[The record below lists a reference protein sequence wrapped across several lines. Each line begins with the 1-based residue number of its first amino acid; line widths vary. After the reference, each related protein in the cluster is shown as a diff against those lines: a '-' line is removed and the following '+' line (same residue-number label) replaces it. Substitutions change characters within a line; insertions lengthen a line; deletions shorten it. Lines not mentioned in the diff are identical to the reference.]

1 MKLSDLNSLNLDP
14 NNIGSWPMAAKAIV
28 ILLLCGAILFAGYY
42 LDTSDQLETLE
53 KAQANEILLKD
64 TFETKQSK
72 AKNLEAYKAQ
82 MVEMERSFGTLLKQL
97 PGKTEVPGLL
107 DDISRIGIQSG
118 LEFEFFKPAGEI
130 PKDFYAELPIGL
142 RVKGNY
148 HQFGNFVSGTAALP
162 RIVTLH
168 NFTISS
174 GKKNETGMVMEA
186 TAKTY
191 RYLDKSE
198 ATSSRV
204 KECPEGRKGKKCRK
218 AQKKK
223 KGKKKGK
230 K

>member
-1 MKLSDLNSLNLDP
+1 MNLSDLNNLNLDP
-14 NNIGSWPMAAKAIV
+14 NNVGSWPMAAKAIV
-28 ILLLCGAILFAGYY
+28 ILLLCAAILFAGYY
-42 LDTSDQLETLE
+42 LDTSDQLVTLE
-53 KAQANEILLKD
+53 KSQAKEVSLKK

-82 MVEMERSFGTLLKQL
+82 MVEMERSFGALLQQL

-118 LEFEFFKPAGEI
+118 LEFEFFKPEAET
-130 PKDFYAELPIGL
+130 PKDFYAELPIGI

-168 NFTISS
+168 DFTISG
-174 GKKNETGMVMEA
+174 GKKGSDGMIMEA

-191 RYLDKSE
+191 RYLEESE
-198 ATSSRV
+198 TSNNER
-204 KECPEGRKGKKCRK
+204 KRARKGKK
-218 AQKKK
+218 
-223 KGKKKGK
+223 
-230 K
+230 